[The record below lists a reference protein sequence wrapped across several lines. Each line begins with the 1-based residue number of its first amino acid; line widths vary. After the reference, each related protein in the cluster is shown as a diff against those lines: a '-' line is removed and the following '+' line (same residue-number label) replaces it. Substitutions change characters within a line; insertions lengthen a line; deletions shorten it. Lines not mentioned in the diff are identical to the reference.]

1 MELSDCAMDARQAR
15 ERWPAYSRGWCANG
29 LRTDREVD
37 AALKH
42 GHVTTRHDGWYA
54 HAPGHTVNGEARRS
68 GAYIC
73 RSQLSFTIRDR
84 AMGVLPLSTACRSL
98 YTT

>member
-1 MELSDCAMDARQAR
+1 MDGVLT
-15 ERWPAYSRGWCANG
+15 GWCADG

-37 AALKH
+37 AALKQ
-42 GHVTTRHDGWYA
+42 G
-54 HAPGHTVNGEARRS
+54 HAPGHTGNGEACRS